1 MNCTKSTPRK
11 ISKRLKSQSTTP
23 PRSTMNSKP
32 FKMTAYRTATKMN
45 ITSPPR
51 TFIDDTVMTSSFID
65 GGGKG
70 LFISMMRFYSASKL
84 CYTPKKSELFE
95 GFANVRAAAGA
106 GQKPNFFED
115 FFSTPRDAAV
125 HKKVNFLAKSSSKFS
140 CTFLQKVNLFDVA
153 VPDIPHIARGLT
165 RSNKSKLYVF
175 YNLMDSLA
183 AQIKLVSNLAERRT
197 RSAHLQNFGISG
209 GICGRTRLQRSPLP
223 TRNCLDGRSS
233 VVRKLIFSTTLT
245 HVANP
250 CPQSNV
256 VSINSFYMNSR
267 NIAMSFTSRKLLQSF
282 DVCVEACSVIHRQD
296 IIRGPMGHVDDAL
309 FFIFPQNL
317 TEVTR

>member
-1 MNCTKSTPRK
+1 
-11 ISKRLKSQSTTP
+11 
-23 PRSTMNSKP
+23 
-32 FKMTAYRTATKMN
+32 MN
-45 ITSPPR
+45 IARPPR
-51 TFIDDTVMTSSFID
+51 TFADDTVMTSSFID

-95 GFANVRAAAGA
+95 QLSNVDAAAGA

-115 FFSTPRDAAV
+115 FFSTPREADG
-125 HKKVNFLAKSSSKFS
+125 KKKSTFLANFSSKFS
-140 CTFLQKVNLFDVA
+140 CTFLQKDELFDVSK
-153 VPDIPHIARGLT
+153 PDTPQTARGLT
-165 RSNKSKLYVF
+165 RSDKSKLYVF

-183 AQIKLVSNLAERRT
+183 AEVKLVSNLAERRT

-233 VVRKLIFSTTLT
+233 IVRKLIFSTTLP
-245 HVANP
+245 HVPDP
-250 CPQSNV
+250 CSKSDV

-267 NIAMSFTSRKLLQSF
+267 NIAMSLSSRKLLQGF
-282 DVCVEACSVIHRQD
+282 DVCIEACSVIHRQD